1 MTKEDYIIL
10 KAKYPNATDEE
21 LLDISFAAAFD
32 WLIDNGYGNKT
43 DVLRGIAANEELK
56 KKMKEENE
64 NKTL

>member
-32 WLIDNGYGNKT
+32 WLIDNGYGNRT

-56 KKMKEENE
+56 RKMKEEKE
-64 NKTL
+64 NK

>member
-21 LLDISFAAAFD
+21 ILDIAFAAAFD
-32 WLIDNGYGNKT
+32 WAVENGFANRT

-56 KKMKEENE
+56 RKIKEEKE
-64 NKTL
+64 NKDD